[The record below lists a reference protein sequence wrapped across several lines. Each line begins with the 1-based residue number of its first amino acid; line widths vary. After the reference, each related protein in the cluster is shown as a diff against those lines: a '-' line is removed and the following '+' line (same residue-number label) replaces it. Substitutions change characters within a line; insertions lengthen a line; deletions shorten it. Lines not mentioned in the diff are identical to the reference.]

1 MAPLNEFEASR
12 QTAGKSSKIV
22 ALARSLNQRAGRVAV
37 GKFLAQGP
45 QAVEYGLRARQ
56 IEAVLFT
63 EDGLRAFGDL
73 ERSAHDQAVAVYVI
87 DVRTSKAI
95 AGTNSPQ
102 GVTAIATL
110 PQLVVDRAATKAQF
124 VVMLEQAQ
132 DPGNVG
138 TIIRTADAAGADLV
152 ILGPGSADPYG
163 PKCVRASAGSVFR
176 VQIVTTDSPVD
187 EIDAARSAG
196 LSVLATAAD
205 GGLSVFDNGSLAR
218 FAPPVMWVFGNE
230 ARGLDPATR
239 KACDDAVSI
248 PILGGAESMNVAAAA
263 AVCLFTS
270 ARAARNLG

>member
-1 MAPLNEFEASR
+1 LAPLNEFEASR

-45 QAVEYGLRARQ
+45 QTVEYGLRARQ

-63 EDGLRAFGDL
+63 EDGLLVFGDL
-73 ERSAHDQAVAVYVI
+73 ERRAHDQAIAVYVI
-87 DVRTSKAI
+87 DERTSKVI

-110 PQLVVDRAATKAQF
+110 PQVVADRPDTKARF
-124 VVMLEQAQ
+124 VVILEQAQ

-163 PKCVRASAGSVFR
+163 PKCVRASAGSVFGVR
-176 VQIVTTDSPVD
+176 IAATDSPIA
-187 EIDAARSAG
+187 EIDAARLAG

-205 GGLSVFDNGSLAR
+205 GELSVFDDGALAR

-239 KACDDAVSI
+239 EACDEAVSI

-263 AVCLFTS
+263 AICLFTS
-270 ARAARNLG
+270 ARAANELG